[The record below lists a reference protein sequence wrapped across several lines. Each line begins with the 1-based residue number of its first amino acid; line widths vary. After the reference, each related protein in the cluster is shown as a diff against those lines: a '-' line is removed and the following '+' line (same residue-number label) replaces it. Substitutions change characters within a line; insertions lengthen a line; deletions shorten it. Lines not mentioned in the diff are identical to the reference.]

1 MGLLVELLMWRSNL
15 LTLMLRFLHC
25 RQERDGGPQYTMA
38 LIPHEFDKD
47 RKLGLKHVVA

>member
-1 MGLLVELLMWRSNL
+1 MGLLIELLVCQRNS

-38 LIPHEFDKD
+38 LTRYEFVSD
-47 RKLGLKHVVA
+47 RNLDLKYVVP